1 MERVYCKW
9 EWFTNEGETCHHAQ
23 ADFRD
28 QILESRCRVEHI
40 KEILNSPRGNE
51 WGLTH
56 CVLFFGVKEEDI
68 EKELINSNY
77 SRVTIYK

>member
-1 MERVYCKW
+1 MERIYCKW
-9 EWFTNEGETCHHAQ
+9 EYFTNEGKTCHYSQ

-28 QILESRCRVEHI
+28 QILESRCSGEYI
-40 KEILNSPRGNE
+40 KKVLNSRRGNK

-56 CVLFFGVKEEDI
+56 CVLFFDVKEEDI

-77 SRVTIYK
+77 PRVTIYK